1 MRMRRRSMLLVA
13 VCASA
18 AVMLVVGPVAAA
30 LGSAQVRLIN
40 ARGGADAVSLEATV
54 GGQTVAIGAAT
65 PFAQASEL
73 TEVAA
78 GEAEFSDGGD
88 KPATETLADGRSYTV
103 VALPRD
109 ELQVLVNAKA
119 AGGEAKLRVVH
130 AAPELG
136 TPDIQVGD
144 RTVAQGVEFK
154 GATKYMSFD
163 PGSYPLAATKP
174 NGGDAVFSDDLSLA
188 AGTANTVVIAGSG
201 GSPTQAIA
209 VQDAAFMPAG
219 APDTGLGGL
228 SDEETPWALALIAA
242 LFAGALGGAARLT
255 RARRSGP

>member
-1 MRMRRRSMLLVA
+1 MLLVA
-13 VCASA
+13 ACASA

-30 LGSAQVRLIN
+30 SGSAEVRFIN
-40 ARGGADAVSLEATV
+40 ARGGADDVSLEATV

-65 PFAQASEL
+65 PFGQASEL
-73 TEVAA
+73 TEVPA

-88 KPATETLADGRSYTV
+88 KTATESLADGASYTV
-103 VALPRD
+103 VALPRG
-109 ELQVLVNAKA
+109 ELQVLRNAKGSA
-119 AGGEAKLRVVH
+119 GEAKLRVVH

-136 TPDIQVGD
+136 SPDIQVGD
-144 RTVAQGVEFK
+144 RTVAQGVEFEA
-154 GATKYMSFD
+154 ATKYLTFD
-163 PGSYPLAATKP
+163 PGSYELAATKP
-174 NGGDAVFSDDLSLA
+174 NGGDAVFSDSVSLA

-209 VQDAAFMPAG
+209 VQDAALMPTG

-228 SDEETPWALALIAA
+228 SDEQTPWALALIAA

-255 RARRSGP
+255 QARRSGP

>member
-1 MRMRRRSMLLVA
+1 MRRRTMLLVA
-13 VCASA
+13 GCASA
-18 AVMLVVGPVAAA
+18 AVMLVMGPVAAA
-30 LGSAQVRLIN
+30 SGSAQVRVIN
-40 ARGGADAVSLEATV
+40 ARGGADAVSLEASV

-65 PFAQASEL
+65 PFGQASEL
-73 TEVAA
+73 TEVPA

-88 KPATETLADGRSYTV
+88 KTASETLEDGKSYTV

-109 ELQVLVNAKA
+109 ELQVLANAKGK
-119 AGGEAKLRVVH
+119 AGDAKLRVVH

-136 TPDIQVGD
+136 TPDIQVGN

-154 GATKYMSFD
+154 GATKYLTFD

-174 NGGDAVFSDDLSLA
+174 NGGDPVFSDTVTLT

-201 GSPTQAIA
+201 GSPTQAIS
-209 VQDAAFMPAG
+209 VQDAALMPAG

-255 RARRSGP
+255 HARRTGP